1 MRRLS
6 IVFLV
11 LFVCGSSAWGWW
23 PRGHG
28 ILTRASVAALPNDA
42 PVFLKAGVGMIAHAA
57 VDPDVAKSR
66 GTLHLEKAGHPAHYF
81 NVELLEGSTLPASRY
96 EFGRL
101 CAELGKTPEQV
112 GLLPYVTAE
121 KTEQL
126 ALALAEYRK
135 WPESPFIQNK
145 CLVYAGMVAHFAQEV
160 CQPLNL
166 TIHWNGRVA
175 DGKSS
180 NTRIHEKIDGL
191 LQNLELKPE
200 AIVAGLVA
208 APLDSLMGGIV
219 AQIVTEHNKVE
230 QVLEMEKYL
239 VPKDIDWKKEAV
251 VRKFAEA
258 QAKEA
263 ARFTAAL
270 YLTAWKMSEK
280 IRLPGW
286 IDRGE
291 MDHFGVQKK

>member
-1 MRRLS
+1 MRRLG
-6 IVFLV
+6 VV
-11 LFVCGSSAWGWW
+11 LFLICVCSGVACAWW
-23 PRGHG
+23 PRGHS
-28 ILTRASVAALPNDA
+28 ILTRASVAALPSDA
-42 PVFLKAGVGMIAHAA
+42 PAFLKAGVGMIAHAS
-57 VDPDVAKSR
+57 VDPDVAKNR
-66 GTLHLEKAGHPAHYF
+66 GTLHLEKAGHPAHFF
-81 NVELLEGSTLPASRY
+81 NVELFEGRTLPASRY

-101 CAELGKTPEQV
+101 CAELGKKPEQI

-121 KTEQL
+121 HTEQL

-135 WPESPFIQNK
+135 WPENPFIQNK

-166 TIHWNGRVA
+166 TIHWNGRVV

-191 LQNLELKPE
+191 LQNLELKPD
-200 AIVAGLVA
+200 AIADGLVA

-219 AQIVTEHNKVE
+219 AQITIGHNKVD
-230 QVLEMEKYL
+230 QALEMEKYL
-239 VPKDIDWKKEAV
+239 VPKDVDWKNEAA

-263 ARFTAAL
+263 ARFTAAV

-286 IDRGE
+286 VDRGE
-291 MDHFGVQKK
+291 MDHFGAQKK